1 MVRFCSGEKCIDE
14 KLNYDFNL
22 SRTPTLPPTSSRTAD
37 KRPSRPRIIQTLD
50 DDDGSGDE
58 IIELTDSSVE
68 LTPSKVN
75 YKRKM
80 GERNSSVQ
88 MTPVYLGGDESII
101 VL

>member
-14 KLNYDFNL
+14 KLNHGFNL
-22 SRTPTLPPTSSRTAD
+22 SRTPTLPPTPSRTAD

-50 DDDGSGDE
+50 NDGSGDE

-68 LTPSKVN
+68 LTPLNVN

-80 GERNSSVQ
+80 GERNSSVR
-88 MTPVYLGGDESII
+88 MTPVDLGGDESII
-101 VL
+101 IL